1 MGEEER
7 PGDVELSTEERLI
20 ERLVIIILK
29 IDCGGDE
36 GDDKEVDITRLY
48 R

>member
-20 ERLVIIILK
+20 ERLIIIILK
-29 IDCGGDE
+29 GGCGGD
-36 GDDKEVDITRLY
+36 GDDEKIDITRLY
-48 R
+48 